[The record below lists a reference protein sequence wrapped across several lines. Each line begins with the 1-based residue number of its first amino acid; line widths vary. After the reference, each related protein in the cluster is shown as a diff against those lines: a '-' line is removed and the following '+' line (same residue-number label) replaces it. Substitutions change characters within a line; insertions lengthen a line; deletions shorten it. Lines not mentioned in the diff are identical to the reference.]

1 MKQAMKTSEV
11 KDMSKKPMFVRFD
24 VPPEIMER
32 AYEAVKLAKEDGKL
46 RKGAN
51 ESTKAVERG
60 IAKLLVIA
68 QDVDPPEIVAHL
80 PLLAEEKKISYVYV
94 DSKVKLGTAA
104 GIDVPSAAIA
114 IVEPGKGK
122 PLVDE
127 VVSKVSSLRLKGTAE
142 EKAEEP
148 KPAPKKA
155 EEPAAEP
162 KKEEAPK
169 EEAPKKEKPKKKA
182 AKKAQGEPAE
192 TPKEEA

>member
-1 MKQAMKTSEV
+1 
-11 KDMSKKPMFVRFD
+11 MSKKPMFVRFD

-142 EKAEEP
+142 AKAEEP

-162 KKEEAPK
+162 KKAETPAAEPK
-169 EEAPKKEKPKKKA
+169 KAEAPKKEKPKKKS
-182 AKKAQGEPAE
+182 AKKTQEEPAE
-192 TPKEEA
+192 SPKEEA

>member
-1 MKQAMKTSEV
+1 MKTSEV
-11 KDMSKKPMFVRFD
+11 RDMSKKPIFVRFD

-80 PLLAEEKKISYVYV
+80 PLLADEKKISYVYV

-122 PLVDE
+122 PLIDE
-127 VVSKVSSLRLKGTAE
+127 VVSRISSLRMKGTAE
-142 EKAEEP
+142 EKPA
-148 KPAPKKA
+148 APKQ
-155 EEPAAEP
+155 
-162 KKEEAPK
+162 EAPK
-169 EEAPKKEKPKKKA
+169 QEAAVKEETPKKEKPKKKA
-182 AKKAQGEPAE
+182 AKKTQGESEE
-192 TPKEEA
+192 TPGSEA

>member
-1 MKQAMKTSEV
+1 
-11 KDMSKKPMFVRFD
+11 MSKKPIFVRFD

-80 PLLAEEKKISYVYV
+80 PLLADEKKISYVYV

-122 PLVDE
+122 PLIDE
-127 VVSKVSSLRLKGTAE
+127 VVSRISSLRMKGTAE
-142 EKAEEP
+142 EKPA
-148 KPAPKKA
+148 APKQ
-155 EEPAAEP
+155 
-162 KKEEAPK
+162 EAPK
-169 EEAPKKEKPKKKA
+169 QEAPKQEAAVKEETPKKEKPKKKA
-182 AKKAQGEPAE
+182 AKKTQGESEE
-192 TPKEEA
+192 TPGSEA

>member
-1 MKQAMKTSEV
+1 M
-11 KDMSKKPMFVRFD
+11 
-24 VPPEIMER
+24 
-32 AYEAVKLAKEDGKL
+32 
-46 RKGAN
+46 
-51 ESTKAVERG
+51 
-60 IAKLLVIA
+60 
-68 QDVDPPEIVAHL
+68 
-80 PLLAEEKKISYVYV
+80 
-94 DSKVKLGTAA
+94 KLGTAA

>member
-1 MKQAMKTSEV
+1 
-11 KDMSKKPMFVRFD
+11 MSKKPIFVRFD

-80 PLLAEEKKISYVYV
+80 PLLADEKKISYVYV

-122 PLVDE
+122 PLIDE
-127 VVSKVSSLRLKGTAE
+127 VVSRISSLRMKGTAE
-142 EKAEEP
+142 EKPA
-148 KPAPKKA
+148 APKQ
-155 EEPAAEP
+155 
-162 KKEEAPK
+162 EAPK
-169 EEAPKKEKPKKKA
+169 QEAAVKEETPKKEKPKKKA
-182 AKKAQGEPAE
+182 AKKTQGESEE
-192 TPKEEA
+192 TPGSEA